1 MRLTAAVDRPRARTT
16 PAFCIGPVAA
26 NQAKHSG
33 FNVAAIAA
41 EHTAGGLADAIT
53 AHFAREDL

>member
-1 MRLTAAVDRPRARTT
+1 
-16 PAFCIGPVAA
+16 VAA